1 MWNILR
7 KGILDKDYLAK
18 PSLSYVIFPILS
30 RVVFWKS
37 AYAFVYI
44 LTSVVNINTSLQF
57 TILSLLY
64 ILAWLSYVRD
74 NDNNEPISLM
84 LYLDILDV
92 GSR

>member
-64 ILAWLSYVRD
+64 KTYAKHDQSYFSCSIVFIG
-74 NDNNEPISLM
+74 P
-84 LYLDILDV
+84 Y
-92 GSR
+92 